1 MKLKLEDL
9 NECYNV
15 ASLVDA
21 NYVAVRVRI
30 GAESNGEEEV
40 IINSRKNFAS
50 KKAYYNRTYDENL
63 QHKISIVPICITG
76 FAHGD
81 PYAEIED
88 KLGLKPFSLERQ
100 IKQNY

>member
-1 MKLKLEDL
+1 MKLEDL
-9 NECYNV
+9 NECYSV

-30 GAESNGEEEV
+30 GSEETSEEEV
-40 IINSRKNFAS
+40 IINSRKNFSS

-63 QHKISIVPICITG
+63 QHKISIVPIFITG

-81 PYAEIED
+81 SYAEIEE
-88 KLGLKPFSLERQ
+88 KLGLKPLSLERQ